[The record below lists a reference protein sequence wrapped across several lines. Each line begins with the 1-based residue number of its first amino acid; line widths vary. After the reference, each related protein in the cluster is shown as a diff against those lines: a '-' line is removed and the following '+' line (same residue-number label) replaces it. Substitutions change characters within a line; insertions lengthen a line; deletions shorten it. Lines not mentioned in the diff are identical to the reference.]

1 MGLAGVVFV
10 LRIGTCFEMPELSAS
25 IILDKLSESGGPG
38 DGVHNILVPKVRVV
52 SRERKRPQNTLFFLV
67 Q

>member
-25 IILDKLSESGGPG
+25 IILDKSSESGGPG
-38 DGVHNILVPKVRVV
+38 DGVHNILIPKVRVV
-52 SRERKRPQNTLFFLV
+52 STCI
-67 Q
+67 